1 MEAKNT
7 LSYRNDLEVTQ
18 ELIQLIEDLDEK
30 DKEVFNYIYSHQ
42 PEIRTLIAKNINLS
56 SKNLHIMKNDVNIFV
71 RASVAQNRKL
81 DQLDIISLSQ
91 DSNVLVVSSIAA
103 NQNLPLELI
112 EDFVSHESYMIRSS
126 VASNSCIGIN
136 HLEKL
141 SQDKIWGVREKVAL
155 NKLTPAKVLDKMAE
169 DRTREVVE
177 AVARSSSTSMH
188 TLEKLSKKDNDLRDI
203 VLENESLEESLLKD
217 IFETVRNDEDNDSEG
232 SNYNYRS
239 REIIAKR
246 GNLSRYFINLLIIDS
261 EAGVRTSLA
270 GNKVLTINDLEILA
284 IDSDQ
289 SVRKAA
295 FDNPNSNDS
304 IKASARLL
312 GLDNEDE

>member
-1 MEAKNT
+1 M
-7 LSYRNDLEVTQ
+7 SYRNDLEVDQ
-18 ELIQLIEDLDEK
+18 DLIQLIDNLDEK
-30 DKEVFNYIYSHQ
+30 VDEIFKYIYSHQ
-42 PEIRTLIAKNINLS
+42 PEIRTLIAKNRNLS
-56 SKNLHIMKNDVNIFV
+56 AKNLNIMKDDVNIFV
-71 RASVAQNRKL
+71 RASVAQNPNL
-81 DQLDIISLSQ
+81 DHSDVIFLSK
-91 DSNVLVVSSIAA
+91 DSNVLVVTSIAA
-103 NQNLPLELI
+103 NQNLPLEII

-126 VASNSCIGIN
+126 IATNSFIGLN

-141 SQDKIWGVREKVAL
+141 SQDEIWGVRENVAL
-155 NKLTPAKVLDKMAE
+155 NKLTPTKVLDQMAE

-177 AVARSSSTSMH
+177 AVAQNISTSMH
-188 TLEKLSKKDNDLRDI
+188 TLEKLSKKDNDLRNI
-203 VLENESLEESLLKD
+203 VLENESLEESLLKE
-217 IFETVRNDEDNDSEG
+217 IFEGVRSDEDNDSEG